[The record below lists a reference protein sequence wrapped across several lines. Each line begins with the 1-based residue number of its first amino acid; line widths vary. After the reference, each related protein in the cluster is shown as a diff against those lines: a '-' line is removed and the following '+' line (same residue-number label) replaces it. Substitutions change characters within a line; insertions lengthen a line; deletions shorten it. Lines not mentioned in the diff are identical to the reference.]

1 MSREYRRLGTAAMGL
16 VFLEL
21 AAAFAISM
29 LVLFWLLGAEAGT
42 SM

>member
-1 MSREYRRLGTAAMGL
+1 MNREYDRFGTAAMGL
-16 VFLEL
+16 VFLGL

-29 LVLFWLLGAEAGT
+29 LVLFWLLGSQAVT